1 MQEER
6 VTKYHFI
13 KIRGSAYEGG
23 KQLGI
28 LAKQNET
35 FLKMLTSLFP
45 GQEKMTV
52 AEMKKTMEL
61 FEQICPGI
69 TDEIQGFADEVNVDI
84 TNIIYYYAYI
94 RPAGGQC
101 SIISVLPEATQDG
114 CGMLGRNYEFAWD
127 DYSILIE
134 SALEG
139 QYRQIGFGCQLF
151 GKFEGINEHGLC
163 IATAAGVI
171 NPNYQDEGFV
181 FPVIVRAILNRCRT
195 VDEALELYSTIKT
208 ADYRNYIIM
217 DAEGNS
223 VLIEAAASNYVIK
236 RSKHGSIPFL
246 FTTNH
251 YESQQLKQA
260 GFYTPNHSKL
270 RYRNIKDCL
279 QKSEKGITNKQLK
292 VLLASPMPDGICCH
306 YYKDGMG
313 TMWSMIF
320 HPKERAVEVCFGSAD
335 NNEWRTFYLCDENKL
350 DSSVK
355 EYEVSL
361 HNIKAP
367 ADFWKEGDCYEL

>member
-23 KQLGI
+23 KQLGK
-28 LAKQNET
+28 LAKQNES

-45 GQEKMTV
+45 GQEKRTLV
-52 AEMKKTMEL
+52 EMKKTMEL
-61 FEQICPGI
+61 FEQICPEI
-69 TDEIQGFADEVNVDI
+69 TDEIQGFSDEVDVDI

-94 RPAGGQC
+94 RPVGGQC
-101 SIISVLPEATQDG
+101 SLISVSPEVAQDG

-151 GKFEGINEHGLC
+151 GKFDGINEHGLC

-181 FPVIVRAILNRCRT
+181 FPVIVRAMLNRCKT
-195 VDEALELYSTIKT
+195 VDEALEFYSTIKT

-217 DAEGNS
+217 DSEGNS
-223 VLIEAAASNYVIK
+223 ALIEAAASKYVIK
-236 RSKHGSIPFL
+236 KSKRGSIPIL
-246 FTTNH
+246 FATNH
-251 YESQQLKQA
+251 YENEQLKHE

-270 RYRNIKDCL
+270 RYRVMKDFL
-279 QKSEKGITNKQLK
+279 QNSKECISNRKLK
-292 VLLASPMPDGICCH
+292 DLLASPMPDGICCH
-306 YYKDGMG
+306 YYEDGMG

-335 NNEWRTFYLCDENKL
+335 NNEWRTFYLCAEEKT

-355 EYEVSL
+355 EYEVML
-361 HNIKAP
+361 HNLKAP
-367 ADFWKEGDCYEL
+367 AEFWKEGDGNEL